1 MANLQT
7 ISTGSAAGD
16 GTGTPLNAAG
26 VILNNNMTELA
37 SRSALRILQADL
49 ASRRAGAIAGK
60 LNPRANAIY
69 PSATAPTLTATSALP
84 SGYAIANA
92 LPPASGTI
100 ASYRPYL
107 TWGPGWA
114 ANPGNGMVSVRDT
127 TSSQPNTN
135 YASTAN
141 ATNNVVR
148 FSFNTD
154 DPKPVIE
161 IQGGTSPLRVIVDD
175 QYLDMAG
182 FVPGSGNIYLQ
193 IDFTKGATLTPDLVL
208 RRIVIETIQAVG
220 RVVRSTKAYTVLADA
235 APGPRLVFQA
245 DSWSTTGGGQTLG
258 LNTWTR
264 IAADWLGLPVSSSNG
279 LGGTGIATPLA
290 SGVPN
295 TTTTYPSRIPDL
307 AQMGGID
314 VLVVGNVTNDWSA
327 LVGGTVTQSNYQTYV
342 TNYLNSLRS
351 ALPGTPIVFVS
362 GGTTDETTTTT
373 TTAED
378 NIATIIAS
386 MNTAGDNRVRQ
397 VRVTKPANGGRSW
410 FYGTGNS
417 TSPAGDGN
425 RDLYIGTVQ
434 AAHPNDAGHA
444 YYGRRAAAEIYNAIM
459 SMS

>member
-1 MANLQT
+1 MANVPQINVGT
-7 ISTGSAAGD
+7 AADD
-16 GTGTPLNAAG
+16 GTGDKLRAAYQKINAAT
-26 VILNNNMTELA
+26 IELGT
-37 SRSALRILQADL
+37 RSALRNLQADL
-49 ASRRAGAIAGK
+49 AARRAGALAGR
-60 LNPRANAIY
+60 LNPRANGLY
-69 PSATAPTLTATSALP
+69 PGTITLSATSALP

-107 TWGPGWA
+107 TWTPGWA

-135 YASTAN
+135 YGSTAN
-141 ATNNVVR
+141 ATNNVPR
-148 FSFNTD
+148 FVFNTD
-154 DPKPVIE
+154 DPKPIIE
-161 IQGGTSPLRVIVDD
+161 IQAGTAPLRVIVDD
-175 QYLDMAG
+175 QYLDTAG

-193 IDFTKGATLTPDLVL
+193 IDLTKGATLTPAIQA
-208 RRIVIETIQAVG
+208 RRFVVETTQAVG
-220 RVVRSTKAYTVLADA
+220 RVVRSSAIYTVFADA
-235 APGPRLVFQA
+235 APGPRLVVQG

-258 LNTWTR
+258 LNTWPR
-264 IAADWLGLPVSSSNG
+264 AMADWLGCPLMGANA

-307 AQMGGID
+307 SQMGGVDAIII
-314 VLVVGNVTNDWSA
+314 GNVTNDWSA
-327 LVGGTVTQSNYQTYV
+327 LVGGTVTRANYQTYV
-342 TNYLNSLRS
+342 QSYLSGLRT
-351 ALPGTPIVFVS
+351 PFPDTPIVFVS
-362 GGTTDETTTTT
+362 GGTTDETTTATT
-373 TTAED
+373 NSED
-378 NIATIIAS
+378 DIAALIAT
-386 MNTAGDNRVRQ
+386 MNSAGDNRIRH

-417 TSPAGDGN
+417 TSPTGNGN

-444 YYGRRAAAEIYNAIM
+444 YYGQRAAAEVFSALM